1 MKKILLIAA
10 GVLVLAC
17 VLALATNKTF
27 LHKTYDIKNE
37 AGKPASITVL
47 PGSFFAGESPAGT
60 AVFYRLGDREAMQ
73 ERIYRYVES
82 LTSCYDD
89 ASFCDTEQDFTIYD
103 YQVGPGFLVHKITLV
118 YKGIDLKDIEN
129 ATGIDLIT
137 LTFGEEDVRLAQ
149 GDDYQ
154 ASLRGTTQ
162 VSLLNGVSR
171 DKTAVTGRD
180 IALGATPEQV
190 LAAYGISED
199 EGFWIYKPGG
209 WKTLILAYSKEE
221 TQWNIMTPVDIEAV
235 VPWLTGTSEE
245 VPGEFLLIY
254 RFDFESPSPGGALSL
269 AGYRVFYI

>member
-1 MKKILLIAA
+1 MKKFLLIAA

-17 VLALATNKTF
+17 VLALGTNKTF
-27 LHKTYDIKNE
+27 LHSTYDITNE
-37 AGKPASITVL
+37 AGNPASITVL
-47 PGSFFAGESPAGT
+47 PGSFFTGESPAGT

-73 ERIYRYVES
+73 ERIYHYVES

-103 YQVGPGFLVHKITLV
+103 YQVGPGFLFHKITLV

-129 ATGIDLIT
+129 ATGIDLVT
-137 LTFGEEDVRLAQ
+137 LTFGDEDVRLAQ

-162 VSLLNGVSR
+162 VSVLNGVSK

-180 IALGATPEQV
+180 IALGATPDQV
-190 LAAYGISED
+190 LTAYGISEA
-199 EGFWIYKPGG
+199 EGFWTDQPGG
-209 WKTLILAYSKEE
+209 GKSLILAYSKEE
-221 TQWNIMTPVDIEAV
+221 TQWNILAPEDTEAV
-235 VPWLTGTSEE
+235 IPWLTGTSQQL
-245 VPGEFLLIY
+245 PGEFMLIY

-269 AGYRVFYI
+269 AGYQVFYL